1 MLGPWDQAASWE
13 SHSQRRKTFPETDS
27 EVLVLSTALP
37 AHKRRLGPSYEALG
51 SSSGGMYVTGK
62 CSHEA
67 IAVSLTGP

>member
-1 MLGPWDQAASWE
+1 MGKPFSATKDIS
-13 SHSQRRKTFPETDS
+13 RNNS

-67 IAVSLTGP
+67 IAVSLTSP